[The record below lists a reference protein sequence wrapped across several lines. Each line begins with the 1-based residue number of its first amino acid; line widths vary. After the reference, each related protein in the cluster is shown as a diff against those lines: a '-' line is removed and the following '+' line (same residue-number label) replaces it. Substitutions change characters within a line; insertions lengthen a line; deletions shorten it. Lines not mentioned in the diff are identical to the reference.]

1 MVVGSVGFLFAVLFG
16 LAVGSFLNVC
26 IYRIPLRKSII
37 NPPSSCPQC
46 GERIRFYD
54 NIPLFSYL
62 ILLGKCRHCRS
73 PIPLQ
78 YPLVEVVTG
87 LLSAA
92 LFIRYDLSA
101 DYFLLFFFA
110 SALVAIAFIDL
121 HHKIIPDVLS
131 IPALIIGAGASLL
144 GFGQVPW
151 TESLIGV
158 IGGGGF
164 LYLVAVIFEKLRGR
178 QGMGGGDVKML
189 AMIGAW
195 MGWRSLPFILLIS
208 ASAGILIG
216 GGSLVLARKGMR
228 TRIPFGP
235 FLALGTLLW
244 LFFDQDLLW
253 WLYGPR
259 R

>member
-1 MVVGSVGFLFAVLFG
+1 
-16 LAVGSFLNVC
+16 
-26 IYRIPLRKSII
+26 
-37 NPPSSCPQC
+37 
-46 GERIRFYD
+46 
-54 NIPLFSYL
+54 
-62 ILLGKCRHCRS
+62 
-73 PIPLQ
+73 
-78 YPLVEVVTG
+78 VEVVTG